1 MNKKITINI
10 PKGAENIIN
19 TLQNNG
25 FEAYV
30 VGGCVRDSILG
41 KEPGDFD
48 ITTNA
53 LPDETMKL
61 FQPFYKVIPTGLKHG
76 TLTLLDEDGSQFEVT
91 TFRIDGDYSDGRHP
105 DEVLFTSSL
114 KEDLSRR
121 DFTINA
127 MAYSEKTGLVDYYN
141 GFNDLNN
148 RVIRCVGNA
157 NDRFIEDAL
166 RMIRGV
172 RFSAQLDF
180 EIESDTRQAI
190 MQNSSLIKNVSMER
204 IQLEFN
210 KTIINAPMRIKELWE
225 LGLLKHFL
233 PEYGLCIGVMQNNS
247 YHIYSVD
254 RHLLES
260 MCYIDAKVDLRLTML
275 LHDICKPET
284 RTTDNNGIDHFYRH
298 GELSSKK
305 AEEIL
310 RRMKYDNKTIDRV
323 SVLIKFHDTEL
334 IEKKSIRKL
343 LSKIGEENLR
353 DLIKIKE
360 ADILAQNREFYQE
373 RHNKLEHITA
383 ELNEIIQE
391 KNCFTIKN
399 LEINGNDLMDIGFK
413 PDKGIGEALNW
424 LLEMVIES
432 PELNEREKL
441 LTLIKER
448 GIDSV

>member
-1 MNKKITINI
+1 MNKKIKINI

-19 TLQNNG
+19 TLQNND

-53 LPDETMKL
+53 LPDETMNL

-127 MAYSEKTGLVDYYN
+127 MAYSEKAGLVDYYN
-141 GFNDLNN
+141 GFNDLKN

-157 NDRFIEDAL
+157 NDRFMEDAL
-166 RMIRGV
+166 RMMRGV

-180 EIESDTRQAI
+180 EIESDTKQAI

-233 PEYGLCIGVMQNNS
+233 PEYGLCIGAMQNHP
-247 YHIYSVD
+247 YHIYSID
-254 RHLLES
+254 KHLLES
-260 MCYIDAKVDLRLTML
+260 MCHIDAKVDLRLAML

-284 RTTDNNGIDHFYRH
+284 KTTDNNGIDHFYRH

-310 RRMKYDNKTIDRV
+310 RRMKYDNKTIDRI

-391 KNCFTIKN
+391 KNCFTLKD
-399 LEINGNDLMDIGFK
+399 LEVDGSDLMDIGFK
-413 PDKGIGEALNW
+413 PDKSIGEALNW

-441 LTLIKER
+441 LALVKER